1 MDIPGFIVPVC
12 MCDYKSL
19 IPGKYF
25 LCKSQ
30 AESLGFFP
38 SQSTFRYISRI
49 ITYNI
54 MMAFNVRC
62 ILIFMKFFICDFTFF
77 IKRFRCT

>member
-1 MDIPGFIVPVC
+1 MDISGIVVPVC
-12 MCDYKSL
+12 MCDDKCLVSR
-19 IPGKYF
+19 KYF

-30 AESLGFFP
+30 TEGLCFFTC
-38 SQSTFRYISRI
+38 QSTIRYISRI

-62 ILIFMKFFICDFTFF
+62 LLIFMKFFICDFTFF
-77 IKRFRCT
+77 IKRFWCT